1 MIPTP
6 SGVPR
11 GIGRGLRCVP
21 RYWGLALGLALSVLT
36 AAGVARAS
44 NVKVVILRPADQVAV
59 EAVSR
64 IEGELSAAGFE
75 TLVLVHKG
83 DTDPRAEVERAARD
97 NGADAALSIVDTAES
112 RTAEVW
118 IADRLTGKTVVQHLE
133 VSGGDARASAALA
146 VRIVELLRASLL
158 ELLFR
163 RKEDA
168 APAPRPAP
176 EVTKWVQA
184 GLPEQAPPVALEAG
198 AAVVH
203 SFSGIGPNLAAVVRA
218 SHRFSVP
225 VGARVSLLVPLTRAH
240 VATSAGSGA
249 LSQTIALAE
258 IVGALR
264 SGGTVRP
271 TAVAG
276 AGVYRADLQG
286 TGVAPYIGKSDATWG
301 AAANLGLGVELRL
314 GRQVGLAAEA
324 QAAFMFPYP
333 IVHVA
338 GVEVAHAGRP
348 SVVGTLTFMTFM

>member
-1 MIPTP
+1 MIDDKALAGAFALAMLAI
-6 SGVPR
+6 SG
-11 GIGRGLRCVP
+11 
-21 RYWGLALGLALSVLT
+21 T
-36 AAGVARAS
+36 ARAS
-44 NVKVVILRPADQVAV
+44 GAKVVIVRPLDQVAV
-59 EAVSR
+59 EAVAR

-75 TLVLVHKG
+75 TSVLVRKG
-83 DTDPRAEVERAARD
+83 DADPRTEVERVARE
-97 NGADAALSIVDTAES
+97 NGADAALSIFDTAES

-118 IADRLTGKTVVQHLE
+118 IADRLTGKTVVQHIE

-146 VRIVELLRASLL
+146 VQIVELLRASLL

-163 RKEDA
+163 RKDD
-168 APAPRPAP
+168 PAPSVHPPSA

-184 GLPEQAPPVALEAG
+184 GLPEQPPPVALEAG
-198 AAVVH
+198 AAVLH

-218 SHRFSVP
+218 SHRFTVP

-240 VATSAGSGA
+240 VATPAGSGA
-249 LSQTIALAE
+249 LSQTVALGE
-258 IVGALR
+258 IVGAFR
-264 SGGTVRP
+264 SRGPVRP
-271 TAVAG
+271 TAIVG

-286 TGVAPYIGKSDATWG
+286 SGVAPYIGKSQGSWG

-333 IVHVA
+333 IIHVA

-348 SVVGTLTFMTFM
+348 SIVGTLTFMTFM

>member
-1 MIPTP
+1 MTD
-6 SGVPR
+6 GKR
-11 GIGRGLRCVP
+11 LAGA
-21 RYWGLALGLALSVLT
+21 LALALLAISG
-36 AAGVARAS
+36 AARAS
-44 NVKVVILRPADQVAV
+44 TAKVVIVRPADQLAV
-59 EAVSR
+59 EAVAR

-75 TLVLVHKG
+75 TIVLVRKG
-83 DTDPRAEVERAARD
+83 DVDPRTEVEQAARE

-168 APAPRPAP
+168 APSPRPPPA
-176 EVTKWVQA
+176 EVTRWVEA
-184 GLPEQAPPVALEAG
+184 GLPEHAPPVALEAG
-198 AAVVH
+198 AAVLH
-203 SFSGIGPNLAAVVRA
+203 SFNGIGPSLAAVVRA
-218 SHRFSVP
+218 SHQFNVP

-249 LSQTIALAE
+249 LSQTLALGE
-258 IVGALR
+258 IVGSFR
-264 SGGTVRP
+264 STGLVRP
-271 TAVAG
+271 TAVVG
-276 AGVYRADLQG
+276 GGVYRADLQG
-286 TGVAPYIGKSDATWG
+286 TGTAPYVGRSDASWG
-301 AAANLGLGVELRL
+301 AAGNLGLGVELRL

-333 IVHVA
+333 IVHIA

>member
-1 MIPTP
+1 MTDGKRF
-6 SGVPR
+6 GV
-11 GIGRGLRCVP
+11 
-21 RYWGLALGLALSVLT
+21 ALALSVL
-36 AAGVARAS
+36 AISGAARAATA
-44 NVKVVILRPADQVAV
+44 KVVIVRPADQLAV
-59 EAVSR
+59 EAVAR

-75 TLVLVHKG
+75 TTVLVRKG
-83 DTDPRAEVERAARD
+83 DVDPRAEVEQAARE

-168 APAPRPAP
+168 PSPRPAP
-176 EVTKWVQA
+176 AEVTRWVE
-184 GLPEQAPPVALEAG
+184 GSLPERAPPVALEAG
-198 AAVVH
+198 AAVLH
-203 SFSGIGPNLAAVVRA
+203 SFSGIGPNLAAVLRA
-218 SHRFSVP
+218 SHRFDVP
-225 VGARVSLLVPLTRAH
+225 VGVRVSVLVPLTRAH

-249 LSQTIALAE
+249 LSQTLALGE
-258 IVGALR
+258 IVGSLR
-264 SGGTVRP
+264 SSGPVRP
-271 TAVAG
+271 TAVVG

-286 TGVAPYIGKSDATWG
+286 TGTAPYVGRSDASWG
-301 AAANLGLGVELRL
+301 AAGNLGLGVELRL

-333 IVHVA
+333 IVQIA
-338 GVEVAHAGRP
+338 GVEVARAGRP